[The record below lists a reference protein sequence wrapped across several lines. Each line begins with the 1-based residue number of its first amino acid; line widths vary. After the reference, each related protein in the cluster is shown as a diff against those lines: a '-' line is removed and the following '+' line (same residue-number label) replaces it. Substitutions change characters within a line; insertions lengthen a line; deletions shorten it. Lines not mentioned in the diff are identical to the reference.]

1 MFLENVAA
9 LLSLSQQSGCR
20 DLMSFVAKAHSVL
33 FCFALSLCQ
42 FCVAGGQ
49 KEGTESFLGVTA
61 VGACWTFSLGLGVI

>member
-20 DLMSFVAKAHSVL
+20 ALMSFVAKAHSVL

-49 KEGTESFLGVTA
+49 KGGD
-61 VGACWTFSLGLGVI
+61 